1 MCSPITLPLQ
11 VATHCP
17 TEVGDDLRGHPGLR
31 VRFSPDIFRAQTH
44 GGVSRYIT
52 ELHRELL
59 DLNVDSRILAGLHC
73 NSYLRGLERTTGVN
87 VTRLRPIRGRQ
98 AITKV
103 ADRVLERA
111 WTARQDHRTIWHK
124 SMFDRRVP
132 TGPRLAVTV
141 YDMIHERYPEQF
153 GTRDVTPPSKRPWCE
168 AAGVVFTISN
178 TTRDDLLERFHLP
191 PEKVVVTYLGVTE
204 VEPRPGPLPFGDEPW
219 AVYVGERSKPYKNWH
234 RALDAV
240 AALGADGRLA
250 CFGPPMSADDR
261 SAVEARGLGSRV
273 RFIGGDDRDL
283 ARAYRGASV
292 LLYPSLFEGFGL
304 PPLEAMAHG
313 CPVVAARAGAIPEI
327 VGEAATLVDPTDVDA
342 LAGALETTLRGG
354 ESVEAS
360 RRAGRTRAA
369 EFTWDKTAVA
379 TLGGYSTIRR

>member
-1 MCSPITLPLQ
+1 
-11 VATHCP
+11 
-17 TEVGDDLRGHPGLR
+17 
-31 VRFSPDIFRAQTH
+31 
-44 GGVSRYIT
+44 
-52 ELHRELL
+52 
-59 DLNVDSRILAGLHC
+59 
-73 NSYLRGLERTTGVN
+73 
-87 VTRLRPIRGRQ
+87 
-98 AITKV
+98 
-103 ADRVLERA
+103 
-111 WTARQDHRTIWHK
+111 
-124 SMFDRRVP
+124 
-132 TGPRLAVTV
+132 
-141 YDMIHERYPEQF
+141 
-153 GTRDVTPPSKRPWCE
+153 
-168 AAGVVFTISN
+168 
-178 TTRDDLLERFHLP
+178 
-191 PEKVVVTYLGVTE
+191 
-204 VEPRPGPLPFGDEPW
+204 
-219 AVYVGERSKPYKNWH
+219 
-234 RALDAV
+234 
-240 AALGADGRLA
+240 
-250 CFGPPMSADDR
+250 MSADDR